1 MKKQIRILL
10 VFVMFMSLLSINIS
24 IVEATQNRTA
34 NFNKNYSLN
43 GNGVNDIL
51 NIAAAQLG
59 KTGSQ
64 LGYSEQWCADFI
76 SDCAILANQSGAIPA
91 SGYCPTLR
99 QNIINAGGQYVS
111 QNNAQAG
118 DIVFYGT
125 NGASHVEIVYAAS
138 NGNISTYGGN
148 SGSEGDLYN
157 RKVKQHTTQTQTIA
171 YIVRP
176 KYSNSSKINN
186 PIGTVDNI
194 VGDVGSV
201 TVYGWAYDW
210 DDINTS
216 IKVHVYIGGEA
227 GSAGSEGHEITAD
240 SASPDLVA
248 NGISGN
254 HRFAVNVPTSKTG
267 QQEVYLYASNIG
279 SGSNVEIGHGTVNI
293 RPNDPLGCVDNVEG
307 TVGGVNVYG
316 WAYDW
321 NKIETSIYVHVYIG
335 GPAGS
340 AESEGHA
347 ITANM
352 SSPDLVSNGVPGDH
366 RFANFIR
373 TSKTGSQPVYLYA
386 INIGNG
392 GNVEIGHATVD
403 IKSAFEVLGNP
414 VDVGDNFSASLI
426 NIRSNNAIINLDNN
440 LKSSTYKGTND
451 QIWNFERQNDNSYTI
466 YSVSTG
472 KYIYDLNGLGEDQS
486 EIGTST
492 LKDSDTAKWFI
503 YKSSDGY
510 YYLKAKSSGSCV
522 MTVTQTDENE
532 EDKIQLQQLYEGK
545 RQKFIIQKRDAMI
558 VPLTNC
564 SISVSNVTYTG
575 KEQQPTVN
583 VQDGNKKLIENVDYT
598 VTYQNNINVGIATVT
613 VTGKGNYTGTKSA
626 EFTIQAVESK
636 DLSVE
641 LSQSKYEY
649 DGEEKNPTIKVT
661 DKNGRVLASKDY
673 EVTVPE
679 GRTNTGTYTYTIKFK
694 GNYTGIVNVTFIIQ
708 GGQPTSIKLNA
719 TSKTVKKGNSIALVP
734 TITPDNA
741 VDKAVIWS
749 TSNSKVATVDQDGNV
764 KAINGGL
771 ATITAKTSNGL
782 TATCKI
788 TVPYTITYHLNGGT
802 NNKDNPSSYYEKFT
816 LKNPSRKGYEFRG
829 WYYDSNYKTK
839 VTVINSGNKTLYAKW
854 NKVSVE
860 KAKKPMVVNIATRKM
875 KVSYSEIEGVKGYEI
890 KYATNSVF
898 DNSKTR
904 LVTTKNYTF
913 TTMKL
918 GKRYYVK
925 VRGYKIDS
933 TGSRVYGSWSDV
945 RSVVI
950 EK

>member
-1 MKKQIRILL
+1 
-10 VFVMFMSLLSINIS
+10 
-24 IVEATQNRTA
+24 
-34 NFNKNYSLN
+34 
-43 GNGVNDIL
+43 
-51 NIAAAQLG
+51 
-59 KTGSQ
+59 
-64 LGYSEQWCADFI
+64 
-76 SDCAILANQSGAIPA
+76 
-91 SGYCPTLR
+91 
-99 QNIINAGGQYVS
+99 
-111 QNNAQAG
+111 
-118 DIVFYGT
+118 
-125 NGASHVEIVYAAS
+125 
-138 NGNISTYGGN
+138 
-148 SGSEGDLYN
+148 
-157 RKVKQHTTQTQTIA
+157 
-171 YIVRP
+171 
-176 KYSNSSKINN
+176 
-186 PIGTVDNI
+186 
-194 VGDVGSV
+194 
-201 TVYGWAYDW
+201 
-210 DDINTS
+210 
-216 IKVHVYIGGEA
+216 
-227 GSAGSEGHEITAD
+227 
-240 SASPDLVA
+240 
-248 NGISGN
+248 
-254 HRFAVNVPTSKTG
+254 
-267 QQEVYLYASNIG
+267 
-279 SGSNVEIGHGTVNI
+279 
-293 RPNDPLGCVDNVEG
+293 
-307 TVGGVNVYG
+307 
-316 WAYDW
+316 
-321 NKIETSIYVHVYIG
+321 
-335 GPAGS
+335 
-340 AESEGHA
+340 
-347 ITANM
+347 M